1 MKRTATVS
9 VFVRAGLVWKSVKR
23 SALTVAFACCIAA
36 ATLTDG
42 LAQSPPKRDTF
53 SAKTV
58 NLSVGS
64 GQDLKIDV
72 FRWSTDE
79 ERNVLLGLLKDNNDK
94 ALAEAIQKAPSL
106 GNMWTN
112 EGLGYTIRYAYRD
125 VLGNGSERVILVTD
139 NRFGAWSGQLWKPL
153 RAAETADYPF
163 SVIELR
169 FNGTSGEGKMSLTS
183 KITADETGKTIA
195 LDAYDAAP
203 VLLRSVKR
211 EPGPSK

>member
-1 MKRTATVS
+1 MVWTRANRAT
-9 VFVRAGLVWKSVKR
+9 
-23 SALTVAFACCIAA
+23 LTMAFGCCIAA
-36 ATLTDG
+36 ATLADG
-42 LAQSPPKRDTF
+42 LAQSPPKHDTF

-58 NLSVGS
+58 NLRIGS

-79 ERNVLLGLLKDNNDK
+79 ERNVLLGLLKNNNDK
-94 ALAEAIQKAPSL
+94 ALSEAIQKAPSL

-125 VLGNGSERVILVTD
+125 ALDKGSERVILVTD
-139 NRFGAWSGQLWKPL
+139 SRFGAWSGQLWKPL
-153 RAAETADYPF
+153 RAAATADYPF
-163 SVIELR
+163 SLIELR
-169 FNGTSGEGKMSLTS
+169 LDGTGGEGKMSLTS
-183 KITADETGKTIA
+183 TVVADETGKTIA
-195 LDAYDAAP
+195 LAAYDAAP

>member
-1 MKRTATVS
+1 MVWTRVNRAART
-9 VFVRAGLVWKSVKR
+9 F
-23 SALTVAFACCIAA
+23 AFGFCITA

-42 LAQSPPKRDTF
+42 LAQSQPTRDVY

-72 FRWSTDE
+72 FRWSTDD
-79 ERNVLLGLLKDNNDK
+79 ERSVLLGLLKNNNDK
-94 ALAEAIQKAPSL
+94 ALYEAIQKAPSL

-125 VLGNGSERVILVTD
+125 ALDNGSERVILVTD
-139 NRFGAWSGQLWKPL
+139 IRFGAWSGQLWKPL

-163 SVIELR
+163 SLIELR
-169 FNGTSGEGKMSLTS
+169 LNGTSGEGKMSLTS
-183 KITADETGKTIA
+183 KVAADETGKTIA
-195 LDAYDAAP
+195 LAAYDAAP